1 MATIIFYEKP
11 GCRNQ
16 ARQKEALRAA
26 GHELD
31 VRDLLSTPWRAE
43 MLRPFFQGL
52 AVTEWFNRAAPRIK
66 SGEIDPAL
74 LTAEEAI
81 TAMLADPLLIRRPL
95 AIVGDY
101 TMCGIEQIH
110 QILCISND
118 PEEYPMPQSIGWDAC
133 ARTEPCPPDDRF
145 QGSDLF
151 VDTSPESV
159 TA

>member
-31 VRDLLSTPWRAE
+31 VRDLLSTPWRGE
-43 MLRPFFQGL
+43 MLRPFFQDM
-52 AVTEWFNRAAPRIK
+52 AVTEWFNPAAPRIK
-66 SGEIDPAL
+66 SGAIDPAA

-81 TAMLADPLLIRRPL
+81 ETMLIDPLLIRRPL
-95 AIVGDY
+95 LVFKGMA
-101 TMCGIEQIH
+101 MCKMEKIH
-110 QILCISND
+110 QILWISNAL
-118 PEEYPMPQSIGWDAC
+118 EEYPMPLSTGWDTC
-133 ARTEPCPPDDRF
+133 ARTESCPTDDRGH
-145 QGSDLF
+145 GSDLSG
-151 VDTSPESV
+151 DTSPESV